1 MYEILCF
8 GLFLFAFYKKE
19 GPPWLA
25 CVKINPCRP
34 RRYYFM
40 RMKFVYAAFLLVL
53 LAQLVACDED
63 SGDGQTSRSP
73 SFFESLDSKSHPA
86 KDSGFP
92 DFKLDSWMDM
102 PILIMQPQGDAT
114 AAARRTVIA
123 ESKHHGKI
131 AYVFGAGA
139 DCLGSFV
146 TDEAGRLLHFEQ
158 SLFCS
163 DSVALRPKR
172 IRVLWKNPGIPVAL
186 VSELSGSRGSALRIH
201 RLDGGHGELF
211 IDERVNNDED
221 CGPEEDEGVL
231 PCFSRVTKIALPD
244 SGAPLPDTL
253 FMRTTGT
260 VLDGQRLMDIDER
273 DTVVIPWNDV
283 HL

>member
-1 MYEILCF
+1 
-8 GLFLFAFYKKE
+8 
-19 GPPWLA
+19 
-25 CVKINPCRP
+25 
-34 RRYYFM
+34 M
-40 RMKFVYAAFLLVL
+40 RMKFMMPTILCALLI
-53 LAQLVACDED
+53 QLVACDEESGNERTSSHSSFFAMPD
-63 SGDGQTSRSP
+63 SGWQPVTDS
-73 SFFESLDSKSHPA
+73 SL
-86 KDSGFP
+86 P
-92 DFKLDSWMDM
+92 DFRVDSWMDI
-102 PILIMQPQGDAT
+102 PALIMLQGGS
-114 AAARRTVIA
+114 AALIAHRTVLA
-123 ESKHHGKI
+123 EKKFNGKI
-131 AYVFGAGA
+131 AYVFGVGS

-163 DSVALRPKR
+163 DSVALRPRR

-211 IDERVNNDED
+211 IDEQVNNEED